1 MVEMNKISFFKRF
14 GLIIKSFLKFWIYF
28 FIASVLIVFLMRW
41 INPVFSSI
49 MLQRQINAFFDGEIK
64 FIKNSWIDYDDVS
77 KYVPLALI
85 AAEDQNFS
93 NHFGFDVEQIKK
105 ALKENLHRK
114 RIRGASTITQ
124 QLAKNLFLWEG
135 RSFIRKGIEAY
146 FTILIEALWDK
157 KRIIEVYMNIIEL
170 GDMTFGVASASE
182 IYLKKDAS
190 KLTPTQAALI
200 ASVLPNPKRFL
211 IARPS
216 GYVRARQNWVLR
228 QMNSIGGKEYLKEL

>member
-1 MVEMNKISFFKRF
+1 MSEIKKISFFKRLA
-14 GLIIKSFLKFWIYF
+14 LIIKSFLKFWIYLF
-28 FIASVLIVFLMRW
+28 VATVLVVFLMRW
-41 INPVFSSI
+41 INPIFSSI
-49 MLQRQINAFFDGEIK
+49 MIQRQIEAFLDNEFK

-85 AAEDQNFS
+85 SAEDQNFP
-93 NHFGFDVEQIKK
+93 NHYGFDFEQIKK
-105 ALKENLHRK
+105 ALKENTHRK
-114 RIRGASTITQ
+114 RIRGASTISQ

-135 RSFIRKGIEAY
+135 KSFVRKGVEAY
-146 FTILIEALWDK
+146 FTLLIETLWDK

-182 IYLKKDAS
+182 NYLKKDAS
-190 KLTPTQAALI
+190 KLSSSQAALI
-200 ASVLPNPKRFL
+200 ASVLPNPKRFQ

-228 QMNSIGGKEYLKEL
+228 QMNSLGGIDYLKSL

>member
-1 MVEMNKISFFKRF
+1 MNKLSFFKRV

-28 FIASVLIVFLMRW
+28 FITSILIVFLMSW
-41 INPVFSSI
+41 IDPFFSSI
-49 MLQRQINAFFDGEIK
+49 MLQRQIDAFLDREIK

-93 NHFGFDVEQIKK
+93 NHYGFDFEQIKK

-135 RSFIRKGIEAY
+135 KSFIRKGVEAY
-146 FTILIEALWDK
+146 FTILIETLWDK

-170 GDMTFGVASASE
+170 GDMTFGVATASE
-182 IYLKKDAS
+182 IYLKKDARR
-190 KLTPTQAALI
+190 LTASQAALI
-200 ASVLPNPKRFL
+200 ASVLPNPKRFQ

-228 QMNSIGGKEYLKEL
+228 QMNSLGGIEYLKSL